1 LTVILQQSTQSMT
14 IDEILLLP
22 TEQAIERL
30 KVSPDLPDYETEI
43 APQYDTSGHDVFD
56 TTLRPYKSVTRSTG
70 SVDATGRD
78 ITETVAEDVNR
89 IAVPFQQLIVNR
101 SAGFLLGNPVTRE
114 NNAETPAQELLAD
127 MVERTLTDNKEPY
140 FNRKVARTVMSE
152 CQAAELWYLVEDP
165 IFWRKTLA
173 TTRSIFKLRVKLLSP
188 SAGDKL
194 YPYFDE
200 YGDMVA
206 FSRGY
211 VMKDDD
217 GREVEHLDTW
227 TETAWIT
234 RQRQGGKP
242 WEEQRQ
248 ANVMGKIPVV
258 YYQQAKPEWGEV
270 QSMIERYETKA
281 SNFADTNDYFGSP
294 MVKITG
300 QVLSLPG
307 KTTQGKVIQLD
318 VGGDAQYMAWSQ
330 APESERLEF
339 EMLERLIYSCTQ
351 TPNISFEQ
359 MKAMGS
365 NLSGFAI
372 KLMFTDAHMKAEN
385 KIELFGE
392 MFQRRYNLLKHVLG
406 SLVNIS
412 LAPEVFNL
420 EIEPVF
426 TPYLPRNEKEDIE
439 VLSIARGNR
448 ELMSRKTAL
457 ENNPLVASVDREIE
471 RMDADRETEISTSRQ
486 ELIGTFNL

>member
-1 LTVILQQSTQSMT
+1 MT

-30 KVSPDLPDYETEI
+30 KVIPDIPDYETEL
-43 APQYDTSGHDVFD
+43 APQYDPAQHDVFD
-56 TTLRPYKSVTRSTG
+56 TTLRPYKSVTRATG
-70 SVDATGRD
+70 SVDASGRD
-78 ITETVAEDVNR
+78 ITETISEDVNR
-89 IAVPFQQLIVNR
+89 IAVPFQRLIVNR
-101 SAGFLLGNPVTRE
+101 TAGFLLGNPVTRE
-114 NNAETPAQELLAD
+114 NNAETPSQELLYE
-127 MVERTLTDNKEPY
+127 MVERTLADNKEPY
-140 FNRKVARTVMSE
+140 FNRRVARTVMTE

-165 IFWRKTLA
+165 LFWSRKVTNVN
-173 TTRSIFKLRVKLLSP
+173 SIFKLRVKLMSP

-194 YPYFDE
+194 YPIFDD
-200 YGDMVA
+200 YGDFVA

-217 GREVEHLDTW
+217 GREIEHLDTW
-227 TETAWIT
+227 TLTQIIT
-234 RQRQGGKP
+234 RQRQSGGA
-242 WEEQRQ
+242 WEEQRA
-248 ANVMGKIPVV
+248 ANLLGKIPVV
-258 YYQQAKPEWGEV
+258 YYSQPEPEWADV

-339 EMLERLIYSCTQ
+339 EMLEKMIYATTQ
-351 TPNISFEQ
+351 TPNISFDQ
-359 MKAMGS
+359 MKTLGS

-392 MFQRRYNLLKHVLG
+392 MFQRRYNLLKHICGNVIN
-406 SLVNIS
+406 VS
-412 LAPEVFNL
+412 LAKDVEFTD
-420 EIEPVF
+420 IDPVF
-426 TPYLPRNEKEDIE
+426 TPYLPRNEREDIE

-448 ELMSRKTAL
+448 ELMSRETAL
-457 ENNPLVASVDREIE
+457 ENNPMVPSVERELE
-471 RMDADRETEISTSRQ
+471 RMDADRESDMIQSRND
-486 ELIGTFNL
+486 LTGTFNL